1 MSIHPTAII
10 AEGADIASDVEIG
23 PYSVIGPKV
32 RIGSGTWIGPHAVI
46 EGRTTIGKNNRIFQ
60 FAALGA
66 IPQDLKYD
74 GEDSCLEIGDDNQ
87 IREFTTMHLGTKG
100 GGGVTRVGNG
110 SLFMAYSHVAHD
122 VSVGDRCIIANC
134 AAIAGHVIIEN
145 DVHIGGLAGLHQ
157 FTRVGCHAF
166 VAAGA
171 VVTQDVPPYCIV
183 QGDRATLA
191 GLNTVGL
198 SRAGFTPEAV
208 TRIKSAYKTLFRNT
222 ELGLREAIARVR
234 AEHGGN
240 PEIDHMLVF
249 LEGSTR
255 GSVRGAR

>member
-10 AEGADIASDVEIG
+10 AEGAQIAPDAEIG
-23 PYSVIGPKV
+23 PYTIIGPKV
-32 RIGSGTWIGPHAVI
+32 RIGSGTWVGPHCVI

-66 IPQDLKYD
+66 IPQDLKYA
-74 GEDSCLEIGDDNQ
+74 GEDTELVIGDDNQ
-87 IREFTTMHLGTKG
+87 IREFTTMHLGTSG
-100 GGGVTRVGNG
+100 GGGITRVANG

-134 AAIAGHVIIEN
+134 AAIAGHVILEN

-191 GLNTVGL
+191 GLNAVGL
-198 SRAGFTPEAV
+198 ARGGFSQEQIA
-208 TRIKSAYKTLFRNT
+208 RIKSAYKTIFRT
-222 ELGLREAIARVR
+222 PELGLTEAIARVR
-234 AEHGGN
+234 AEHGGHD
-240 PEIDHMLVF
+240 EVDHMLVF

-255 GSVRGAR
+255 GSVRRTH